1 LHERRQAAGEEVGAD
16 QKRHVLGRKLK
27 RAAENKRHSD
37 RAGIHDQHVLQAKC
51 QKLWDR
57 QKLIDRVNVVG
68 HGPNPPLLIVK
79 KRNSFRFNRLD
90 LQLSGEA

>member
-1 LHERRQAAGEEVGAD
+1 MHERRQAAGEEVGAD

-27 RAAENKRHSD
+27 RAAENKRHGD

-57 QKLIDRVNVVG
+57 QELIDRVNVVG
-68 HGPNPPLLIVK
+68 HGPTPPLIVAK
-79 KRNSFRFNRLD
+79 KRNSFRFNRLV